1 MYRRYGGSADSIFSM
16 PFSDGC
22 ELIEYALDAE
32 NEDRLFLRWAVM
44 YQSQMGFAEFK
55 EVLGAGKEPED
66 NRTAE
71 EILDSVRKII
81 G

>member
-1 MYRRYGGSADSIFSM
+1 M
-16 PFSDGC
+16 PFSDGW

-44 YQSQMGFAEFK
+44 YQTQMGFAEFK
-55 EVLGAGKEPED
+55 GALDAGKEPED
-66 NRTAE
+66 SRSAE